1 MEKHAEWVK
10 IYTTTQPHK
19 IEIVRALLTEHDI
32 ESMVVNKTD
41 SSYPGIIGDIEIYV
55 LDKMEVLARFIINDS
70 EL

>member
-1 MEKHAEWVK
+1 MNNNWIK

-19 IEIVRALLTEHDI
+19 IEIVKAVLAEHDI

-41 SSYPGIIGDIEIYV
+41 SSYPILVGNIELYV
-55 LDKMEVLARFIINDS
+55 RDKHEVLARFIINEN